1 MELLS
6 QMMPLLNFAMVF
18 IVIPLYK
25 TIRNQETQ
33 IGQLKTIITDQ
44 QKQIELLEAIV
55 FESASAEVV
64 RKHLLRRGNHVQR
77 D

>member
-55 FESASAEVV
+55 FESANAEVV
-64 RKHLLRRGNHVQR
+64 RKHLLRRGNHAQR